1 MKQVPLCFVL
11 MTRRTSEDYEQVLL
25 HIKERYQPAVECG
38 MLDFEPGCWSA
49 IRKVF
54 PGMKLKGCVF
64 HWIQCVWRKV
74 QGVGLAGT
82 YYERKTI
89 YNYVRSLMA
98 LPFLPA
104 DHMLAAFDKLCL
116 MANTDPLRELV
127 SYIRQTW
134 FESSVYSLNNIS
146 IFMMAFRTNNDCE
159 GKLI

>member
-1 MKQVPLCFVL
+1 MVGEHRHLMFATQTQLELLKTCKRWFMDGTFKVVSKKAVFPVVVHTWFFKKRGQYEAGTAMFCPDDKEVVRRLVL
-11 MTRRTSEDYEQVLL
+11 R

-64 HWIQCVWRKV
+64 HWKQCVWRKV

-89 YNYVRSLMA
+89 YNYA
-98 LPFLPA
+98 PTT
-104 DHMLAAFDKLCL
+104 C
-116 MANTDPLRELV
+116 
-127 SYIRQTW
+127 
-134 FESSVYSLNNIS
+134 
-146 IFMMAFRTNNDCE
+146 
-159 GKLI
+159 